1 MTCIDKDNTIINTN
15 ELHNYNNNHDDDQD
29 GQLMVMIRFPV

>member
-15 ELHNYNNNHDDDQD
+15 ELHNYNNNDDQD
-29 GQLMVMIRFPV
+29 GQLMVMIIFPV

>member
-15 ELHNYNNNHDDDQD
+15 ELHNYNNNDDDQD
-29 GQLMVMIRFPV
+29 GQLMVMIIFPG